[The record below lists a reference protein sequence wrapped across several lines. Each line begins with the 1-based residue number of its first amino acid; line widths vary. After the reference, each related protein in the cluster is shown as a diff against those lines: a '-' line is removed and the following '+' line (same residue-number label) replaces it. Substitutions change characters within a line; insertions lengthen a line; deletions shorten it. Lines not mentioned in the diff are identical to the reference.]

1 MTAKVV
7 KYEYPVKL
15 VKDSYKKYI
24 GVLKMMKRWISIL
37 LAVAMVAMLL
47 AGCSGKSGTQ
57 STSSE
62 EKKLDCSKIKIG
74 EITSLVVND
83 DGWCQATHES
93 LKESMKELGIPDEN
107 LKVIENVAEDQVSV
121 TNAYNA
127 LVSEGV
133 NLIIGA
139 SSGYATF
146 LSDLAAQNPD
156 IVVAQQGD
164 KTPNL
169 IGYQIRNYEGMFL
182 AGYACAL
189 MSKSDTLGFAA
200 SMSEASVRS
209 AINGYALGA
218 KYANPNAKVQLVWAN
233 SWYDV
238 DIETQSAKTLINKG
252 IKYMGMESSSPAIPQ
267 TCESNG
273 AYCIG
278 YNVDKQALA
287 PKSVLF
293 SYIWNFAPIFTD
305 IITSVANGTSN
316 SDTYYYKGGDCAKIS
331 DFNQDLVPK
340 DVQDKVLQAKADI
353 ASGKINIYG
362 GELKDNQG
370 KELVPSGQTMS
381 DDQINN
387 QEFLVDNVIG
397 SWK

>member
-1 MTAKVV
+1 MM
-7 KYEYPVKL
+7 EKL
-15 VKDSYKKYI
+15 DNHSNGYSFKKYL
-24 GVLKMMKRWISIL
+24 GELKMMKRWISIL
-37 LAVAMVAMLL
+37 LTVAMAAMLL
-47 AGCSGKSGTQ
+47 TGCSGKSDTQ
-57 STSSE
+57 SNSSAG
-62 EKKLDCSKIKIG
+62 KKLDYSNIKIG

-93 LKESMKELGIPDEN
+93 LKASMKELGIPEDN

-127 LVSEGV
+127 LASEGV

-189 MSKSDTLGFAA
+189 MSKNDTLGFAA
-200 SMSEASVRS
+200 SMSEASVRA

-238 DIETQSAKTLINKG
+238 DIETQSAKTLINQG

-353 ASGKINIYG
+353 ASGKINIFG

-370 KELVPSGQTMS
+370 NVLVPAGQTMS
-381 DDQINN
+381 DEQINT

>member
-1 MTAKVV
+1 M
-7 KYEYPVKL
+7 
-15 VKDSYKKYI
+15 KK
-24 GVLKMMKRWISIL
+24 KWISIL
-37 LAVAMVAMLL
+37 LIVAMAVTLL
-47 AGCSGKSGTQ
+47 AGCSG
-57 STSSE
+57 SSATKT
-62 EKKLDCSKIKIG
+62 EKDTAKTLDYSNIKIG

-83 DGWCQATHES
+83 GGWCQATHQS
-93 LKESMKELGIPDEN
+93 LLAAMKELGIPKEN
-107 LKVIENVAEDQVSV
+107 LKVVENVAEDQTSV

-127 LVSEGV
+127 LASDGV

-146 LSDLAAQNPD
+146 LSDLAAQNPK
-156 IVVAQQGD
+156 IIVAQQGD
-164 KTPNL
+164 KVPNL

-189 MSKSDTLGFAA
+189 MSKDDTLGFAA
-200 SMSEASVRS
+200 SMSEASVRA

-252 IKYMGMESSSPAIPQ
+252 IKYMGMEASSPAIPQ

-278 YNVDKQALA
+278 YNVDMKALA
-287 PKSVLF
+287 PKAVLF
-293 SYIWNFAPIFTD
+293 SYMWNFSPIFKD
-305 IITSVANGTSN
+305 IIASVVSGKASSN
-316 SDTYYYKGGDCAKIS
+316 TYYYKGGDCAKIS
-331 DFNQDLVPK
+331 AFNDALVPK
-340 DVQDKVLQAKADI
+340 DVQAKVLQAKADI
-353 ASGKINIYG
+353 ASGKIKVFG

-370 KELVPSGQTMS
+370 NVLVPAGQTMS
-381 DDQINN
+381 DTKINT

-397 SWK
+397 SFK